1 MSTSRNGS
9 PLASQKSWDLIRLH
23 PLFHSEVFILHKYVQ
38 QVFPF
43 FIVTMDFFVF
53 LSFKMYA
60 FLYQLWKIVVDP
72 KVPSFITR
80 QKRKFEILWNIA
92 KRNKIYILFYHL
104 FHVGVVSYI
113 NWEFS
118 KYVAR
123 LNSQWC
129 WYVRDIYLFKKKI
142 WKFYHWII
150 CFMCS

>member
-80 QKRKFEILWNIA
+80 QKRKIEILWNIA

-129 WYVRDIYLFKKKI
+129 WYVRDIYLFKKKF